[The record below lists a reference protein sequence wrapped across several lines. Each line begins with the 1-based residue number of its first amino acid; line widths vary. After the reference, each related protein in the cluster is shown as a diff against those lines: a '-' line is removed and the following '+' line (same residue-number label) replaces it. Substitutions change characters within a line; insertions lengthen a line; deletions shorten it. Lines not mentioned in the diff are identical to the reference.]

1 MAIEPVQLHTA
12 DGLTLEGELRVP
24 DAVRAAAVLAHPH
37 PLHGGNMRSIV
48 VGALFTGLA
57 GAGVAA
63 LRFNFR
69 GVGESEGVH
78 DGGRGERLDVVA
90 ALDALDAV
98 VAGPGREQGRG
109 LPLVL
114 AGWSFGAD
122 TLLAVDDER
131 HAGWFAIAPPLRRT
145 AQFGDSDVAAANDP
159 RPKLLAVPQ
168 RDQFRSPES
177 ARQVVASW
185 TNTRI
190 HVVPGADH
198 FLVGR
203 TDRVVELAV
212 EFVRGVCD
220 TAFE

>member
-12 DGLTLEGELRVP
+12 DGLTLEGELQVP
-24 DAVRAAAVLAHPH
+24 DGARAGAVLAHPH

-48 VGALFTGLA
+48 IGALFAGLPA
-57 GAGVAA
+57 AGVAA

-69 GVGESEGVH
+69 GVGASEGTH
-78 DGGRGERLDVVA
+78 DEGRGERLDVVA
-90 ALDALDAV
+90 ALDALAEI
-98 VAGPGREQGRG
+98 AGAPG

-122 TLLAVDDER
+122 TSLAVDDER
-131 HAGWFAIAPPLRRT
+131 HAGWFAVAPPLRHT
-145 AQFGDSDVAAANDP
+145 GDVAAASDP
-159 RPKLLAVPQ
+159 RPALLAVPE

-177 ARQVVASW
+177 AREVVASW

-212 EFVRGVCD
+212 EFINR
-220 TAFE
+220 FLS

>member
-1 MAIEPVQLHTA
+1 VKLHTA
-12 DGLTLEGELRVP
+12 DGLTLEGELHVP
-24 DAVRAAAVLAHPH
+24 DGARAAVVLAHPH

-48 VGALFTGLA
+48 ISALFAGLPA
-57 GAGVAA
+57 AGVAA

-69 GVGESEGVH
+69 GVGASEGTH
-78 DGGRGERLDVVA
+78 DEGRGERLDVVA
-90 ALDALDAV
+90 ALDALAEI
-98 VAGPGREQGRG
+98 AGAPG

-122 TLLAVDDER
+122 TSLAVDDER
-131 HAGWFAIAPPLRRT
+131 HAGWFAVAPPLRHT
-145 AQFGDSDVAAANDP
+145 GDVAAASDP
-159 RPKLLAVPQ
+159 RPALLAVPE

-177 ARQVVASW
+177 AREVVASW

-212 EFVRGVCD
+212 EFINR
-220 TAFE
+220 FLS

>member
-12 DGLTLEGELRVP
+12 DGLTLEGELQVP
-24 DAVRAAAVLAHPH
+24 DGVRAAAVLAHPH

-48 VGALFTGLA
+48 IGALFAGLPA
-57 GAGVAA
+57 AGVAA

-69 GVGESEGVH
+69 GVGASEGTH
-78 DGGRGERLDVVA
+78 DEGRGERLDVVA
-90 ALDALDAV
+90 ALDELAEIVGA
-98 VAGPGREQGRG
+98 PG

-122 TLLAVDDER
+122 TSLAVDDER
-131 HAGWFAIAPPLRRT
+131 HAGWFAVAPPLRHT
-145 AQFGDSDVAAANDP
+145 DDVAAASDP
-159 RPKLLAVPQ
+159 RPKLLAVPE

-177 ARQVVASW
+177 AREVVASW
-185 TNTRI
+185 TNTQI

-212 EFVRGVCD
+212 ELINRFLS
-220 TAFE
+220 

>member
-12 DGLTLEGELRVP
+12 DGLTLEGEAHVP
-24 DAVRAAAVLAHPH
+24 DGVRAGAVLAHPH

-48 VGALFTGLA
+48 IGALFTGLPA
-57 GAGVAA
+57 AGVAT

-69 GVGESEGVH
+69 GVGGSEGAH
-78 DGGRGERLDVVA
+78 DEGRGERLDVVA
-90 ALDALDAV
+90 ALDALDEI
-98 VAGPGREQGRG
+98 VAGSGSRAGGHG

-122 TLLAVDDER
+122 TSLAVDDDR
-131 HAGWFAIAPPLRRT
+131 HAGWFAVAPPLRHT
-145 AQFGDSDVAAANDP
+145 DAAAAANDP

-203 TDRVVELAV
+203 TDRVVELAID
-212 EFVRGVCD
+212 FVRGASD
-220 TAFE
+220 ETSG

>member
-12 DGLTLEGELRVP
+12 DGLTLEGEQRVP
-24 DAVRAAAVLAHPH
+24 DTVRAAAVLAHPH

-48 VGALFTGLA
+48 IGALFTGLPAA
-57 GAGVAA
+57 GIAT

-69 GVGESEGVH
+69 GVGASEGTH
-78 DGGRGERLDVVA
+78 DEGRGERLDVVA
-90 ALDALDAV
+90 ALDALAV
-98 VAGPGREQGRG
+98 IVSAREV
-109 LPLVL
+109 PLVL

-122 TLLAVDDER
+122 TSLAVDDAR
-131 HAGWFAIAPPLRRT
+131 HAGWFAVAPPLRHT
-145 AQFGDSDVAAANDP
+145 DPVAAATDA

-168 RDQFRSPES
+168 RDQFRSPGS
-177 ARQVVASW
+177 AREVVAPW

-212 EFVRGVCD
+212 EFIER
-220 TAFE
+220 FLS

>member
-12 DGLTLEGELRVP
+12 DGLTLEGELQVP
-24 DAVRAAAVLAHPH
+24 DGARAAAVLAHPH

-48 VGALFTGLA
+48 IGALFAGLPA
-57 GAGVAA
+57 AGVAA

-69 GVGESEGVH
+69 GVGASEGTH
-78 DGGRGERLDVVA
+78 DEGRGERLDVVT
-90 ALDALDAV
+90 ALDALAEI
-98 VAGPGREQGRG
+98 AGAPG

-122 TLLAVDDER
+122 TSLAVDDER
-131 HAGWFAIAPPLRRT
+131 HAGWFAVAPPLRHT
-145 AQFGDSDVAAANDP
+145 GDVAAASDP
-159 RPKLLAVPQ
+159 RAKLLAVPE

-177 ARQVVASW
+177 AREVVASW
-185 TNTRI
+185 TNTQI

-212 EFVRGVCD
+212 EFINR
-220 TAFE
+220 FLS

>member
-1 MAIEPVQLHTA
+1 MAIEPMQLRTT
-12 DGLTLEGELRVP
+12 DGLTLEGEVNVP
-24 DAVRAAAVLAHPH
+24 EGVRAGAVLAHPH

-48 VGALFTGLA
+48 IGALFTGLPA
-57 GAGVAA
+57 AGVVT

-69 GVGESEGVH
+69 GVGASEGAH
-78 DGGRGERLDVVA
+78 DEGRGERLDVVA
-90 ALDALDAV
+90 ALDALDQV
-98 VAGPGREQGRG
+98 VAGPAGRERGRG

-122 TLLAVDDER
+122 TALAVDDDR
-131 HAGWFAIAPPLRRT
+131 HAGWFAVAPPLRHT
-145 AQFGDSDVAAANDP
+145 ADVAAANDP

-212 EFVRGVCD
+212 EFVGAVCD
-220 TAFE
+220 EALS

>member
-12 DGLTLEGELRVP
+12 DGLTLEGELQVP
-24 DAVRAAAVLAHPH
+24 DGARAAAVLAHPH

-48 VGALFTGLA
+48 IGALFAGLPAA
-57 GAGVAA
+57 GMAA

-69 GVGESEGVH
+69 GVGASEGTH
-78 DGGRGERLDVVA
+78 DEGRGERLDVVA
-90 ALDALDAV
+90 ALDALAEI
-98 VAGPGREQGRG
+98 AGAPG

-122 TLLAVDDER
+122 TSLAVDDER
-131 HAGWFAIAPPLRRT
+131 HAGWFAVAPPLRHT
-145 AQFGDSDVAAANDP
+145 GDVAAASDP
-159 RPKLLAVPQ
+159 RPTLLAVPE

-177 ARQVVASW
+177 AREVVASW

-212 EFVRGVCD
+212 EFINR
-220 TAFE
+220 FLS